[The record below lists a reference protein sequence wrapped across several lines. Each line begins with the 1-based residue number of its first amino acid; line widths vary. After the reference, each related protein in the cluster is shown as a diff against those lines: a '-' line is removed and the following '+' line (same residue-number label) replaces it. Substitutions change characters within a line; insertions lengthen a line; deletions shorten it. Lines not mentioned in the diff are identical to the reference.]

1 MCGRAILNKASF
13 FPKTMSLTPGSPLF
27 ENPPVETPPPASRKR
42 WPGRLLTLCF
52 ALIAFEV
59 GLFLV
64 VIPWLDSWTLN
75 YFQGLNPSFESLWDE
90 PSFKGLVTGLGFVNI
105 YIALLQVIR
114 LFRRQTPSTR

>member
-1 MCGRAILNKASF
+1 M
-13 FPKTMSLTPGSPLF
+13 TPGSPLPD
-27 ENPPVETPPPASRKR
+27 NPVPVETPPVPRNR
-42 WPGRLLTLCF
+42 WQGRLLTFCF
-52 ALIAFEV
+52 AVFAFEV

-75 YFQGLNPSFESLWDE
+75 YFQGINPNIESIWDE

-114 LFRRQTPSTR
+114 LFRRQTPSTN